1 MTDLAKLQFIAQQLE
16 QLKTSSPL
24 KHEDLD
30 QWYEQAHKFTQ
41 DLATTAPE
49 FVLTAFVWRYLSD
62 ADMRLKS
69 PEYRVKQDEGI
80 TEIISELKSG
90 TIPVEHERSIS
101 IQVVIAVVSIIVAAL
116 YFVWKWITA

>member
-1 MTDLAKLQFIAQQLE
+1 MTDLVKLQFIAQQLE

-30 QWYEQAHKFTQ
+30 QWYEQAHRFTQ

-49 FVLTAFVWRYLSD
+49 FVPTAFVWRYLSD
-62 ADMRLKS
+62 ADIRLKF
-69 PEYRVKQDEGI
+69 PEYRAKQDEGI

-90 TIPVEHERSIS
+90 IIPVEDEKFIPLP
-101 IQVVIAVVSIIVAAL
+101 VAVAVVSIIAAAL
-116 YFVWKWITA
+116 YFAWKWITA